1 MRIVDRLK
9 GVFRGRAGAARH
21 VVTAGALVLAA
32 FHQAPARAEIVEA
45 VPRFLVETRAVAP
58 SGEPVIRAFR
68 PSDSPALGA
77 ALPAFRAMRMTL
89 RAEVLDTAQVDRPVR
104 VALQVLD
111 ANGEPATRFDEPVT
125 FECAL
130 GVVPILA
137 TARWTNG
144 AMVETVIFTRPGRNA
159 RLGVTA
165 GDATVAA
172 FLDVAPPPLDRAAWI
187 RIAEEHLAAD
197 RFPDALRAF
206 TNAAALVRGGDAE
219 IENRLGRLYLQRGQW
234 REAELHFRNAVRAS
248 MTATP

>member
-1 MRIVDRLK
+1 MRISRWVESVPRE
-9 GVFRGRAGAARH
+9 RAS
-21 VVTAGALVLAA
+21 AGCLATWALLLAVA
-32 FHQAPARAEIVEA
+32 FPPAPARAEIVEA
-45 VPRFLVETRAVAP
+45 MPRFLVETRAVAP
-58 SGEPVIRAFR
+58 AGEPVIRAFR

-77 ALPAFRAMRMTL
+77 ALPAFRVPRVTL

-104 VALQVLD
+104 VALQAFD

-144 AMVETVIFTRPGRNA
+144 ALVETVIFTRPGRNA

-165 GDATVAA
+165 GDATIAA

-197 RFPDALRAF
+197 RFTDAVRAF
-206 TNAAALVRGGDAE
+206 TNAASLVRGGDAE
-219 IENRLGRLYLQRGQW
+219 IENRLGRLHLQRGQW
-234 REAELHFRNAVRAS
+234 REAEVHFRNAVRIS